1 MIGVILLIQSNKNG
15 SVQVAPLTGGNVAI
29 LDSKERELAIGKIL
43 HGFFSPTCKIGFF
56 WENTNTKT
64 NTYT

>member
-29 LDSKERELAIGKIL
+29 LDSKERELAVV
-43 HGFFSPTCKIGFF
+43 
-56 WENTNTKT
+56 WENSAWLLLQNLQDKIVV
-64 NTYT
+64 

>member
-29 LDSKERELAIGKIL
+29 LDSKEGEL
-43 HGFFSPTCKIGFF
+43 PVV
-56 WENTNTKT
+56 WENTAWLLLQGLQDKIFV
-64 NTYT
+64 